1 MSSKWLTLFTAG
13 WLEGVVGF
21 VVTVI
26 EGFGINMDI
35 GMDSGTGLN
44 MDKEIEVEAGTRM
57 EMT

>member
-1 MSSKWLTLFTAG
+1 M
-13 WLEGVVGF
+13 
-21 VVTVI
+21 VTVI